1 MPGPI
6 LSGPLS
12 GAEVYFKSN
21 NRIQIK
27 WKKME
32 KNSQTTLQVNHLT
45 KIYPGDVTAVN
56 NVSFDAKKGELIAIL
71 GPSGA
76 GKSTLLRC
84 LNRLIPRS
92 KGEVLVN
99 GKDITLCRGK
109 ALQQLRS
116 DVGMVFQQFNLI
128 PKLTVFE
135 NVLAGRL
142 SHMGNLFWAAASIF
156 RIFNEKNKQ
165 KAFDV
170 LKQVG
175 IEHLAPK
182 RADSLSGGQQQ
193 RVAIARTLAQ
203 EPELILADEPVAS
216 LDPASSQRVL
226 RILKQICESKNIP
239 VIVNL
244 HQVDLAQQYAT
255 RIIGIEQG
263 NLVFDGKVT
272 DFTLDIARQIYGTQF
287 ESAVC
292 TLDAKQV
299 AAA

>member
-1 MPGPI
+1 MDAIPKNVLKI
-6 LSGPLS
+6 
-12 GAEVYFKSN
+12 
-21 NRIQIK
+21 NR
-27 WKKME
+27 
-32 KNSQTTLQVNHLT
+32 LT
-45 KIYPGDVTAVN
+45 KIYPGEVRAVN
-56 NVSFDAKKGELIAIL
+56 NVSFSVKKGELIAIL

-84 LNRLIPRS
+84 LNRLIAPTN
-92 KGEVLVN
+92 GEVLVN
-99 GKDITLCRGK
+99 GRDITQCRGK

-128 PKLTVFE
+128 PRLTVFE

-142 SHMGNLFWAAASIF
+142 GHTGNPFWSTASFF
-156 RIFNEKNKQ
+156 RIFSEKNKQ
-165 KAFDV
+165 ASFDA
-170 LKQVG
+170 LKKVG

-203 EPELILADEPVAS
+203 EPAVILADEPVAS

-226 RILKQICESKNIP
+226 GILKVICDSKNIP

-255 RIIGIEQG
+255 RIIGIQDG
-263 NLVFDGKVT
+263 ALVFDGKAA
-272 DFTLDIARQIYGTQF
+272 DFTLDIAKRIYGAQF
-287 ESAVC
+287 ETCLCIPRAN
-292 TLDAKQV
+292 QI

>member
-1 MPGPI
+1 MKTTAQTVLEI
-6 LSGPLS
+6 
-12 GAEVYFKSN
+12 
-21 NRIQIK
+21 NR
-27 WKKME
+27 
-32 KNSQTTLQVNHLT
+32 LT
-45 KIYPGDVTAVN
+45 KIYSGDVTAVN
-56 NVSFDAKKGELIAIL
+56 NVSFKVKKGELIAIL

-84 LNRLIPRS
+84 LNRLVSAS
-92 KGEVLVN
+92 KGAVLIN
-99 GKDITLCRGK
+99 GRDITQCRGR

-128 PKLTVFE
+128 PRLTVFE

-142 SHMGNLFWAAASIF
+142 CHMGNPFWSAASVF
-156 RIFNEKNKQ
+156 RVFSEKNKQ
-165 KAFDV
+165 NAFDA
-170 LKQVG
+170 LKRVK

-203 EPELILADEPVAS
+203 EPEVILADEPVAS

-226 RILKQICESKNIP
+226 GILKLICESKNIP

-255 RIIGIEQG
+255 RIIGIQDG
-263 NLVFDGKVT
+263 QLVFDGKAS
-272 DFTLDIARQIYGTQF
+272 DFDLDIARKIYGAQF

-292 TLDAKQV
+292 IPEARQV

>member
-1 MPGPI
+1 MDVTQNKVLEI
-6 LSGPLS
+6 
-12 GAEVYFKSN
+12 
-21 NRIQIK
+21 NR
-27 WKKME
+27 
-32 KNSQTTLQVNHLT
+32 LT
-45 KIYPGDVTAVN
+45 KIYPGEVTAVN
-56 NVSFDAKKGELIAIL
+56 NVSFSVQPGELIAML

-84 LNRLIPRS
+84 LNRLIPAS
-92 KGEVLVN
+92 NGEVLVN
-99 GKDITLCRGK
+99 GQDITQCRGN

-128 PKLTVFE
+128 PRLSVLE

-142 SHMGNLFWAAASIF
+142 SHTGNLFWSTASIL
-156 RIFNEKNKQ
+156 RIFSEKNKQ
-165 KAFDV
+165 ASFDA
-170 LKQVG
+170 LKKVG

-203 EPELILADEPVAS
+203 EPAIILADEPVAS

-226 RILKQICESKNIP
+226 GILKKICDSKAIP

-244 HQVDLAQQYAT
+244 HQVDLAQQYAS
-255 RIIGIEQG
+255 RIIGIQDG
-263 NLVFDGKVT
+263 TLVFDGKAA
-272 DFTLDIARQIYGTQF
+272 DFTLDIARRIYGTEF
-287 ESAVC
+287 EAVC
-292 TLDAKQV
+292 IPETNQI

>member
-1 MPGPI
+1 MQDNTHAV
-6 LSGPLS
+6 LK
-12 GAEVYFKSN
+12 VRK
-21 NRIQIK
+21 
-27 WKKME
+27 
-32 KNSQTTLQVNHLT
+32 LT

-56 NVSFDAKKGELIAIL
+56 SVSFEVSRGEMIAVL

-84 LNRLIPRS
+84 LNRLSDKTEGKI
-92 KGEVLVN
+92 LIN
-99 GKDITLCRGK
+99 GQDITLCRGK
-109 ALQQLRS
+109 ALRRLRRNI
-116 DVGMVFQQFNLI
+116 GMIFQQFNLI
-128 PKLTVFE
+128 PRLSVFE

-142 SHMGNLFWAAASIF
+142 GHMENAFLAAASVL
-156 RIFNEKNKQ
+156 RIFNGENRQ
-165 KAFDV
+165 KAFEA
-170 LKQVG
+170 LQQVG
-175 IEHLAPK
+175 IEHLALK

-203 EPELILADEPVAS
+203 DPELILADEPVAS

-226 RILKQICESKNIP
+226 KILKHICDTRNIP

-244 HQVDLAQQYAT
+244 HQVDLARQYAT

-263 NLVFDGKVT
+263 TLVFDGRVP
-272 DFTLDIARQIYGTQF
+272 DFSLDIARRIYGTQF

-292 TLDAKQV
+292 IPESEQV

>member
-1 MPGPI
+1 MENKNHTVLEI
-6 LSGPLS
+6 NRLS
-12 GAEVYFKSN
+12 
-21 NRIQIK
+21 
-27 WKKME
+27 
-32 KNSQTTLQVNHLT
+32 

-56 NVSFDAKKGELIAIL
+56 NVSFKVKKGEMIVIL

-84 LNRLIPRS
+84 LNRLIS
-92 KGEVLVN
+92 ASNGEVLIN
-99 GKDITLCRGK
+99 GRDITRCRGR
-109 ALQQLRS
+109 ALQELRS

-128 PKLTVFE
+128 PRLTVFE

-142 SHMGNLFWAAASIF
+142 CHTGNFFWSTAAVLGIF
-156 RIFNEKNKQ
+156 SETNKQ
-165 KAFDV
+165 NAFDA
-170 LKQVG
+170 LKRVG
-175 IEHLAPK
+175 IEHLALK

-203 EPELILADEPVAS
+203 EPSVILADEPVAS

-226 RILKQICESKNIP
+226 CILKNICESKNIP

-255 RIIGIEQG
+255 RIIGIQEG
-263 NLVFDGKVT
+263 KIVFDGKVN
-272 DFTLDIARQIYGTQF
+272 DFSLEIARRIYGSQF

-292 TLDAKQV
+292 SSPGAKLF